1 MRKSEENLQDLCDT
15 IKQINICIMGVP
27 EEERE
32 RGAENL
38 FEEKMVKMSQI

>member
-32 RGAENL
+32 REGQRIYL
-38 FEEKMVKMSQI
+38 KKKW